1 MNQAKSPAEHGST
14 VVAGSGL
21 DILARVSEMCF
32 GLLMALTFVGAV
44 STVGPDQETPSTM
57 WRAALGCNLAWG
69 LADAMMYLLQTLIGR
84 GNRLTL
90 ALDTKNA
97 PDVAAGIGVVRNAL
111 PPLIEILVSDAD
123 LEPLRAKLVNLK
135 PLPERPR
142 LYLIDLLRA
151 ARVFLIVVLS
161 TFPVV
166 LPFMLL
172 DDVPRALLISRVLS
186 LAMLFGGGF
195 ALGRYAGLGAW
206 RAGLGMTVIGVC
218 LTMAIIALG
227 G

>member
-1 MNQAKSPAEHGST
+1 MNHTMTPTKPEASVA
-14 VVAGSGL
+14 AGSGL
-21 DILARVSEMCF
+21 DVVERVSEMCF

-44 STVGPDQETPSTM
+44 STSGPDHETPSTM

-69 LADAMMYLLQTLIGR
+69 LADAMMYLLHTLTGR

-90 ALDTKNA
+90 ALDMRS
-97 PDVAAGIGVVRNAL
+97 AGDAVTGIRMVRNAL
-111 PPLIEILVSDAD
+111 PPLIETLVTDAD
-123 LEPLRAKLVNLK
+123 LEPIRDKLVNLK

-142 LYLIDLLRA
+142 LYFIDLLRA

-172 DDVPRALLISRVLS
+172 DDVPKALLISRLLS

-206 RAGLGMTVIGVC
+206 RAGIGMTVIGVC
-218 LTMAIIALG
+218 LTMAIVALG

>member
-1 MNQAKSPAEHGST
+1 MNHTKSPVEPEPL

-21 DILARVSEMCF
+21 DVVERVSEMCF

-44 STVGPDQETPSTM
+44 STGGEAQETPSTM

-69 LADAMMYLLQTLIGR
+69 LADAMMYLLHTLTSR
-84 GNRLTL
+84 GNRLIL
-90 ALDTKNA
+90 ALDMKNA
-97 PDVAAGIGVVRNAL
+97 ADEATGIGLVRNAL
-111 PPLIEILVSDAD
+111 PPLIEILVTDAD
-123 LEPLRAKLVNLK
+123 LEPLRVKLVNLE
-135 PLPERPR
+135 PLPDRPR
-142 LYLIDLLRA
+142 LYFIDLLRA
-151 ARVFLIVVLS
+151 ARVFFIVVLS

-172 DDVPRALLISRVLS
+172 DDVPKALLISRVLS
-186 LAMLFGGGF
+186 LTMLFIGGF

-206 RAGLGMTVIGVC
+206 RAGVGMTVIGVC

>member
-1 MNQAKSPAEHGST
+1 MIT
-14 VVAGSGL
+14 GSGL
-21 DILARVSEMCF
+21 DVVDRVSEMCF

-44 STVGPDQETPSTM
+44 STVGPGHETPSTM

-69 LADAMMYLLQTLIGR
+69 LADAMMYLLHVLTSR

-90 ALDTKNA
+90 ALDMKKA
-97 PDVAAGIGVVRNAL
+97 PDEATGIGLVRNAL
-111 PPLIEILVSDAD
+111 PPLIETLAADAD
-123 LEPLRAKLVNLK
+123 LEPLRRKLVNQE
-135 PLPERPR
+135 PLPDRPR
-142 LYLIDLLRA
+142 LYFIDLLRA
-151 ARVFLIVVLS
+151 ARVFSIVVLS

-172 DDVPRALLISRVLS
+172 DDVPKALFISRVLT
-186 LAMLFGGGF
+186 LVMLFIGGF

-206 RAGLGMTVIGVC
+206 RAGFGMTVIGVC

>member
-1 MNQAKSPAEHGST
+1 MNHAKGLAQPKAS
-14 VVAGSGL
+14 VVAGTGL
-21 DILARVSEMCF
+21 DVVERVSEMCF

-44 STVGPDQETPSTM
+44 STVGPDQESPSTM

-69 LADAMMYLLQTLIGR
+69 LADAMMYLLHTLTSR
-84 GNRLTL
+84 GHRLTL
-90 ALDTKNA
+90 ALDMKSA
-97 PDVAAGIGVVRNAL
+97 PDAATGIGLVRNAL
-111 PPLIEILVSDAD
+111 PSFIEILVTDAD
-123 LEPLRAKLVNLK
+123 LEPLRGRLVHLE

-142 LYLIDLLRA
+142 LYFIDFLRA
-151 ARVFLIVVLS
+151 ARVFFIVVLS

-172 DDVPRALLISRVLS
+172 DDVPKALLISRVLS
-186 LAMLFGGGF
+186 LAMLFFGGF
-195 ALGRYAGLGAW
+195 ALGKYAGLGAW
-206 RAGLGMTVIGVC
+206 RAGFGMMVIGVC